1 MCTVLHQEINRILE
15 STEDAITEELPLYLE
30 LAALSQSYQA
40 KKHNGKFEQALRA
53 NEKRGAALTAYY
65 EGLWTLEEAC
75 FVLQLANQLGLLKG
89 SENLD
94 AHVREG
100 LLADPDS
107 FSEKAFVLESYVNTQ
122 IARRKLKREHMHE
135 FLQIINL
142 YVDVMK
148 VDENCQVAL
157 RKALY
162 VIEDNMKPGNAQY
175 DEDR

>member
-1 MCTVLHQEINRILE
+1 
-15 STEDAITEELPLYLE
+15 
-30 LAALSQSYQA
+30 
-40 KKHNGKFEQALRA
+40 LRA
-53 NEKRGAALTAYY
+53 NEKRTPALTAFY
-65 EGLWTLEEAC
+65 EAQWTLEEAT
-75 FVLQLANQLGLLKG
+75 FVLQLATQLGILKG

-107 FSEKAFVLESYVNTQ
+107 YSEKAFVIESYCNAQ
-122 IARRKLKREHMHE
+122 IARKKLKREHLHE

-148 VDENCQVAL
+148 GDENCQVVL

-162 VIEDNMKPGNAQY
+162 VIEDNMKPGNEQY
-175 DEDR
+175 DEDRRLLERLVYEHTDVINKEKDKELKEIRDLERLEREIQQGLIRA